1 MLMSPANIVL
11 MSTSPIKSVNI
22 WSIYLVFPILVT
34 YVFINVIS
42 SYWIEVFII
51 I

>member
-11 MSTSPIKSVNI
+11 MSTSPIKSLNI
-22 WSIYLVFPILVT
+22 WPIYLVFPILVT
-34 YVFINVIS
+34 YIFINVTF
-42 SYWIEVFII
+42 SYWIELFII